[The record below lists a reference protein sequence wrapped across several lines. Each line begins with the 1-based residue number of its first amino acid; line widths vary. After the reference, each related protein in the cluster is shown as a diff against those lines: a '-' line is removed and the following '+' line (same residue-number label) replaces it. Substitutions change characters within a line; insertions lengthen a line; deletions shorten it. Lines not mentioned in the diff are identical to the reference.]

1 MTHVTLTLYHIILL
15 EDLTNRFISY
25 VDGVPTGVTDFMKI
39 TLSYLLFVFSA
50 AESLSID
57 PLRGSSVENPFQ
69 SKIK

>member
-39 TLSYLLFVFSA
+39 TLSYLLFVFFR
-50 AESLSID
+50 
-57 PLRGSSVENPFQ
+57 PL
-69 SKIK
+69 KAYL